1 MSRQGRRATIID
13 VAARAGVSRQ
23 TVSRALNDMA
33 GISAETRE
41 RVLEAAKELNYR
53 PSRFGRGLVEQ
64 GPTTLGL
71 VVGSLTNSYYAE
83 LGAAVVRACVPHGW
97 NVVLAEA
104 DDAPQPERVA
114 ADLSRRVDALV
125 GYGVLTAGIRGGGMP
140 IVQVDGSAAQ
150 LGEAG
155 VVELPREQAM
165 ADLAAHLRDRGVRRP
180 VVLDLG
186 TPETRERTD
195 ALVGALGGI
204 AEEGRVPVRTVHAR
218 EGHEEALPALLADG
232 ADALIAFNDELAVRM
247 LRALRRS
254 GIDVPSRVRVTGVDG
269 LEISTLV
276 TPELTTL
283 ALDIE
288 RVAEATVALVA
299 GMLEGTVPLSGEGAH
314 RRVDYR
320 LVVRD
325 ST

>member
-1 MSRQGRRATIID
+1 MTSARRATIID

-23 TVSRALNDMA
+23 TVSRAMNDLP
-33 GISAETRE
+33 GISAATRD

-71 VVGSLTNSYYAE
+71 VVGSLSNSYYAE
-83 LGAAVVRACVPHGW
+83 LGAAVVRACAPYGW

-125 GYGVLTAGIRGGGMP
+125 GYGVATAGIRGGGMP
-140 IVQVDGSAAQ
+140 IVQVDGTPDQIAD
-150 LGEAG
+150 AG
-155 VVELPREQAM
+155 VLELPRARAM
-165 ADLAAHLRDRGVRRP
+165 EDLAAHLRERGARRP

-186 TPETRERTD
+186 TGETGERSR
-195 ALVGALGGI
+195 ALAGALSGLVEGG
-204 AEEGRVPVRTVHAR
+204 EVPVRTVPAR
-218 EGHEEALPALLADG
+218 EGHEEALPELLAGGTDV
-232 ADALIAFNDELAVRM
+232 LVAFNDELAVRM
-247 LRALRRS
+247 LRALRRR
-254 GIDVPSRVRVTGVDG
+254 GVAVPEQVRVTGVDG
-269 LEISTLV
+269 LELSTLV

-283 ALDIE
+283 ALDID
-288 RVAEATVALVA
+288 RVALETVTLVA
-299 GMLEGTVPLSGEGAH
+299 GMLEGTVPLNGEEAH
-314 RRVDYR
+314 RQVDYR

>member
-1 MSRQGRRATIID
+1 MTSARRATIID

-23 TVSRALNDMA
+23 TVSRAMNDLP
-33 GISAETRE
+33 GISAATRD

-71 VVGSLTNSYYAE
+71 VVGSLSNSYYAE
-83 LGAAVVRACVPHGW
+83 LGAAVVRACAPYGW

-125 GYGVLTAGIRGGGMP
+125 GYGVATAGIRGGGMP
-140 IVQVDGSAAQ
+140 IVQVDGTPDQIAD
-150 LGEAG
+150 AG
-155 VVELPREQAM
+155 VLELPRARAM
-165 ADLAAHLRDRGVRRP
+165 EDLAAHLRERGARRP

-186 TPETRERTD
+186 TGETGERSR
-195 ALVGALGGI
+195 ALAGALSGLVEGG
-204 AEEGRVPVRTVHAR
+204 EVPVRTVPAR
-218 EGHEEALPALLADG
+218 EGNEEALPELLAGGTDV
-232 ADALIAFNDELAVRM
+232 LVAFNDELAVRM
-247 LRALRRS
+247 LRALRRR
-254 GIDVPSRVRVTGVDG
+254 GVAVPEQVRVTGVDG
-269 LEISTLV
+269 LELSTLV

-283 ALDIE
+283 ALDID
-288 RVAEATVALVA
+288 RVARETVTLVA
-299 GMLEGTVPLSGEGAH
+299 GMLEGTVPLNGEEAH
-314 RRVDYR
+314 RQVDYR